1 MYLNLWSFRAL
12 SPNLSLVSQI
22 PGRPV
27 QFVLNLAD
35 RCGLGFSLLE
45 NIFADSESTVFLGS
59 LFQAV
64 IEEGKKEFAM
74 DVSRGLYGV
83 ILGSWRSE

>member
-1 MYLNLWSFRAL
+1 M
-12 SPNLSLVSQI
+12 
-22 PGRPV
+22 
-27 QFVLNLAD
+27 
-35 RCGLGFSLLE
+35 GFSLLE
-45 NIFADSESTVFLGS
+45 NIFTDSESTVFLGS

-74 DVSRGLYGV
+74 DVRRGLYGV